1 MTKDRFLL
9 SKKITI
15 LLHTRNRPQ
24 FVLRLMDYYRSK
36 ISFSE
41 IKIIIIDSSNEKN
54 YTLMSNKLDHH
65 THNLEILVLHHNEGA
80 SFAYR
85 LDEALANVTTPYVLL
100 AADDDF
106 YFFDWLHS
114 AVDLL
119 DSDNSFGVV
128 YGHTLRFGLE
138 TNDPYGK
145 LCNFL
150 FQKPNPPVRWLEG
163 KTLDERMHELAKSD
177 WATAGWYALQRTEI
191 LTIIVENA
199 RKYNLDGYHFERF
212 LVFCQAA
219 LTKTRKLNEIYLAR
233 QMYIGDKG
241 PPFSYKIQQKSLA
254 NLKQAAVEILY
265 KYKGLEIQIASD
277 IVDKVLKA
285 EVSQL
290 KENDS
295 RKYLRMVADR
305 FPYLRNWKRKITVLY
320 RQKNINLENN
330 LIDPRFPVS
339 PNISIEHSLV
349 KEIIEFT
356 KHKLSH

>member
-1 MTKDRFLL
+1 MNKDRFLL

-36 ISFSE
+36 IALSE
-41 IKIIIIDSSNEKN
+41 IKIIVLDSSNEIN
-54 YTLMSNKLDHH
+54 FNMMSAKLACH
-65 THNLEILVLHHNEGA
+65 THNLEILLLHHKEGA

-119 DSDNSFGVV
+119 DTDNSFGVV

-163 KTLDERMHELAKSD
+163 KTLVERMDELGKSD

-191 LTIIVENA
+191 LTIIVEKS
-199 RKYNLDGYHFERF
+199 RKYNIDGYHFERF

-233 QMYIGDKG
+233 QMYIGEKG
-241 PPFSYKIQQKSLA
+241 PPFSYKIEQKSLA
-254 NLKQAAVEILY
+254 NFKQAAVEILL
-265 KYKGLEIQIASD
+265 KYKGLELKTASG
-277 IVDKVLKA
+277 IVDKVLRA

-290 KENDS
+290 IENDS
-295 RKYLRMVADR
+295 RKYLRMVGDR
-305 FPYLRNWKRKITVLY
+305 FPYLRNLKRKITMQY
-320 RQKNINLENN
+320 KHKITNLENN
-330 LIDPRFPVS
+330 LTDPRFPVS

-356 KHKLSH
+356 KHKSSH